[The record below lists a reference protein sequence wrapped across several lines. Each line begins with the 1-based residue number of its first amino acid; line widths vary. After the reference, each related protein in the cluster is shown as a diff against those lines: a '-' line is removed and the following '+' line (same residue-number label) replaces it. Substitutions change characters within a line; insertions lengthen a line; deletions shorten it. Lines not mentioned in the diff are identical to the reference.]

1 ESYLNPLIA
10 QPSTS
15 WNYGGS
21 YELLGRL
28 IERLTSTSLTSYMQ
42 THIWAPL
49 SMTRISFDPHSP
61 AIAPSLAD
69 STLRGPNDTYL
80 HSPNGFFREGTQF
93 DSAGA
98 GLFASPA
105 EYVKLL
111 AAILRDDGTLLR
123 PETMALL
130 FEPQL
135 SPEVQETFD
144 ASIYA
149 EGAEVL
155 SQALPREAR
164 LTQALGG
171 GLCLAD
177 VEGRRRAGSLMW
189 AGLANCYW
197 SLDRARGVALFWGA
211 QVMPTSDVKVL
222 DGFRRFE
229 EGVYGGLV

>member
-1 ESYLNPLIA
+1 
-10 QPSTS
+10 PSTS

-105 EYVKLL
+105 E
-111 AAILRDDGTLLR
+111 DDG
-123 PETMALL
+123 
-130 FEPQL
+130 
-135 SPEVQETFD
+135 
-144 ASIYA
+144 
-149 EGAEVL
+149 
-155 SQALPREAR
+155 
-164 LTQALGG
+164 
-171 GLCLAD
+171 LA
-177 VEGRRRAGSLMW
+177 VRTA
-189 AGLANCYW
+189 AK
-197 SLDRARGVALFWGA
+197 
-211 QVMPTSDVKVL
+211 P
-222 DGFRRFE
+222 
-229 EGVYGGLV
+229 